1 MSKLKPTTI
10 TVQGQEIR
18 LNHKYDEPFFSLT
31 DIAKKFGE
39 PRIMIQNWLR
49 TRNTIEFLGIWE
61 SIHNPEHFKSIEF
74 DALKNEAGSNS
85 FTLSPKKWIETVNA
99 KGMVSKMGRYGSGTD
114 AHFDIAA
121 EFLSWLNPA
130 FKLMVI
136 QEFKRLFSEEAKRKN
151 LEWDIRRIM
160 TKANYQI
167 HSEAV
172 KKHLI
177 PPRIKNSR
185 AEGIV
190 FASEADVLNVALFGL
205 TSKQWRVENPKLKG
219 NIRDHAT
226 AEQLL
231 VLSNLQSLNS
241 KLMEWGSDQEQR
253 AEILNKTAIDQMEIL
268 TMRST
273 LKQLPKE
280 KKAKELKSG
289 K

>member
-1 MSKLKPTTI
+1 MSKLKPQVI
-10 TVQGQEIR
+10 IVQGQEIR
-18 LNHKYDEPFFSLT
+18 LNHKYEDPFFSLT

-49 TRNTIEFLGIWE
+49 SRNTIEFLGVWE
-61 SIHNPEHFKSIEF
+61 SLNNPEFKSIEF
-74 DALKNEAGSNS
+74 DALKNEAGSNA

-99 KGMVSKMGRYGSGTD
+99 KGMVSKMGRYGSGTE
-114 AHFDIAA
+114 AHFDVAA

-130 FKLMVI
+130 FKLLVI

-160 TKANYQI
+160 SKANFQI
-167 HSEAV
+167 HTEAV

-177 PPRIKNSR
+177 PPRIKNTR
-185 AEGIV
+185 AEGMV
-190 FASEADVLNVALFGL
+190 YANEADILNVALFGM
-205 TSKQWRVENPKLKG
+205 TAKQWKIQNPEMTG
-219 NIRDHAT
+219 NMRDNST
-226 AEQLL
+226 TEQLL

-241 KLMEWGSDQEQR
+241 KLMEWGSDAEQR
-253 AEILNKTAIDQMEIL
+253 LDILNKTAIDQMGVL
-268 TMRST
+268 TMSAT

-280 KKAKELKSG
+280 KKQLKDG

>member
-1 MSKLKPTTI
+1 MSKLKPKII

-18 LNHKYDEPFFSLT
+18 LNHKYDDPFFSLT

-39 PRIMIQNWLR
+39 PRIVIQNWLR
-49 TRNTIEFLGIWE
+49 TRNTIEFLGVWE
-61 SIHNPEHFKSIEF
+61 GLNNSDFNSIEF
-74 DALKNEAGSNS
+74 DALKNQSGSNA

-99 KGMVSKMGRYGSGTD
+99 KGIVSKMGRYGSGTE

-121 EFLSWLNPA
+121 EFLSYLSPA

-160 TKANYQI
+160 SKANFQI
-167 HSEAV
+167 HTEAV

-177 PPRIKNSR
+177 PPRIKNTR
-185 AEGIV
+185 AEGMV
-190 FASEADVLNVALFGL
+190 YANESDVLNVSLFGM
-205 TSKQWRVENPKLKG
+205 TAKQWRIENPKLKG

-241 KLMEWGSDQEQR
+241 KLMEWGSDMDQR
-253 AEILNKTAIDQMEIL
+253 IEILNKTAIDQMEIL
-268 TMRST
+268 TMKST
-273 LKQLPKE
+273 LNQLPKDKNE
-280 KKAKELKSG
+280 KQLKSG